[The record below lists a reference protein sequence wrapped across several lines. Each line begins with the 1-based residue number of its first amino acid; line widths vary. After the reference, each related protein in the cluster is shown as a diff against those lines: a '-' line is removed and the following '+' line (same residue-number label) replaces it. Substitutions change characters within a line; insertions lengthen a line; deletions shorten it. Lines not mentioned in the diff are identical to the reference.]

1 LGCKIRLSSETQLL
15 QLILSFTIPFH
26 SIFEDQSLH
35 FKAIQFLSSPLSVQ
49 DISTCNLGP
58 LLPGLE
64 SSLDELFPLLTLEV
78 PAGVSS
84 MAYTQYLID
93 GSHHLFLGTRAGKLY
108 QVNVLSE

>member
-1 LGCKIRLSSETQLL
+1 
-15 QLILSFTIPFH
+15 LSFTIPFH

-35 FKAIQFLSSPLSVQ
+35 FKAIKFLSSPLSVQ

-64 SSLDELFPLLTLEV
+64 SSLDELFPLLSLEV
-78 PAGVSS
+78 PTGVSS

-108 QVNVLSE
+108 QVNVLRE